1 MVNDVGLMG
10 FTALDNSI
18 ITKEMEN
25 ARKAVVIRIFVGKTQ
40 NLDLSSSY
48 SSCN

>member
-1 MVNDVGLMG
+1 MLGLMG

-25 ARKAVVIRIFVGKTQ
+25 ARKTVVIRIFVGKTQ
-40 NLDLSSSY
+40 DLDVSSSS